1 MAFGI
6 SPKHIQEISLEGLS
20 TEEFLALA
28 LEGAKL
34 ETWEIGTVKKNGFI
48 AYSGFSLSSYG
59 EEIKMTIENGNATI
73 KSECTGSQ
81 ILDHGRNKN
90 NIGNLIINI
99 SNLKEKLS
107 REELTELTNT
117 LSIKGDDLLPES
129 ALETKSK
136 VSDILA
142 IFKPTEGYFITPI
155 LININIAVMIIMILT
170 GVSAINPSGEDL
182 LTWGANYRAMTLD
195 GGWWRL
201 LTCCFLHIGIVHL
214 LMNMYALLYIGVLLE
229 PILGRTRFL
238 VAYLVTG
245 IAASVTS
252 LAWHDLIISAG
263 ASGAIFG
270 MYGIFLAMLTTNLI
284 ERSARKAMLS
294 SVLIFVG
301 YNLLNG
307 LQGSVDNAAHIGGL
321 VSGMLVGY
329 IFYPAL
335 KDKDA
340 IISEKYSIRIISVGV
355 IVATIFIYFTT
366 TNAIG
371 IYDRKM
377 TEFLDLEREALVVY
391 NLSDTTSQVSM
402 LRILKNPGM
411 ANWKKCLKIV
421 DDVNGLNLPM
431 QLKERNK
438 LMRIYCNIRLETY
451 NLLHDL
457 TKDTTQR
464 ERINAEIENLNIN
477 LQKTIEAV
485 EQIK

>member
-28 LEGAKL
+28 IEAAKL

-59 EEIKMTIENGNATI
+59 EEIKMVIENGNATI

-81 ILDHGRNKN
+81 ILDYGRNKN
-90 NIGNLIINI
+90 NVGNLIINI
-99 SNLKEKLS
+99 RNLKEKLS
-107 REELTELTNT
+107 PEELTELKNA
-117 LSIKGDDLLPES
+117 LSIKEDDLLPES
-129 ALETKSK
+129 TLETKSK

-142 IFKPTEGYFITPI
+142 IFRPTEGYFITPI
-155 LININIAVMIIMILT
+155 LININIVVMIIMIMT
-170 GVSAINPSGEDL
+170 GVHPLNPTGEDL
-182 LTWGANYRAMTLD
+182 VWWGANYRAVTLD

-245 IAASVTS
+245 IAASATS

-284 ERSARKAMLS
+284 EKSARKAMLS
-294 SVLIFVG
+294 SILIFVG
-301 YNLLNG
+301 YNLLYG
-307 LQGSVDNAAHIGGL
+307 SQGSVDNAAHIGGL

-335 KDKDA
+335 KGTDA
-340 IISEKYSIRIISVGV
+340 
-355 IVATIFIYFTT
+355 
-366 TNAIG
+366 
-371 IYDRKM
+371 
-377 TEFLDLEREALVVY
+377 
-391 NLSDTTSQVSM
+391 
-402 LRILKNPGM
+402 
-411 ANWKKCLKIV
+411 
-421 DDVNGLNLPM
+421 
-431 QLKERNK
+431 
-438 LMRIYCNIRLETY
+438 
-451 NLLHDL
+451 
-457 TKDTTQR
+457 
-464 ERINAEIENLNIN
+464 
-477 LQKTIEAV
+477 
-485 EQIK
+485 